1 MLGSEIA
8 SEKLKVKSEK
18 PTLNTTDKVLA
29 SHSTLHASHFTL
41 HASHSTLH
49 ASQDSVEF
57 DIMAKARQNNVEG
70 SAFQLNQ
77 KNDWLSPN

>member
-18 PTLNTTDKVLA
+18 PTLNTTDKVL
-29 SHSTLHASHFTL
+29 
-41 HASHSTLH
+41 ASHSTLH